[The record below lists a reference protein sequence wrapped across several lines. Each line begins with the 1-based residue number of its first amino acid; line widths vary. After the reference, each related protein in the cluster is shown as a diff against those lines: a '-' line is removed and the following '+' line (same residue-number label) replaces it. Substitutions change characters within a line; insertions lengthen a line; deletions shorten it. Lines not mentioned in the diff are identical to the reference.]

1 MLFTKK
7 IAVFFSL
14 FIVLLSCQK
23 TTEMVQ
29 IEPSNYLTKE
39 EQEAFKYSIIRY
51 FDKLPKKVTHTTK
64 FDTLYDSIYQ
74 VKTKRA
80 DLFYYYQ
87 SQDGYTYFAV
97 TRIAP
102 SMKLKKVATLGRLK
116 KDENNQFSYYEEIA
130 RTWKMEESELK
141 EKTEMLFR
149 KMIAG
154 EDLSPYYT
162 VNSKPELII
171 EFPDE
176 NNWFDV
182 EKRRW
187 VSSLDD
193 YLEKSK

>member
-1 MLFTKK
+1 MFFTKK
-7 IAVFFSL
+7 IAAISSL

-23 TTEMVQ
+23 ATETVQ
-29 IEPSNYLTKE
+29 VEPSNYLTVQ

-51 FDKLPKKVTHTTK
+51 FDKLPKKVTHNTK

-74 VKTKRA
+74 VKTTRT
-80 DLFYYYQ
+80 DLYYYYP
-87 SQDGYTYFAV
+87 SQDGFTYFAV

-116 KDENNQFSYYEEIA
+116 TDENKQITHYEEIA
-130 RTWKMEESELK
+130 RTWKMEEIELK

-149 KMIAG
+149 KMITG

-176 NNWFDV
+176 NNWFDL

-187 VSSLDD
+187 VSSLDE
-193 YLEKSK
+193 YLEKSE